1 MPTKVKGTS
10 SSAPTKAIAT
20 PIVSNNEP
28 TGAPSPPSTTV
39 PALPKPELPQAA
51 VTSTNTVAKDST
63 AVVPSTATPISTDK
77 THKEQSPIE
86 AADSNSVPPRN
97 ISTNPLTAIAM
108 GKSAILTRQHKQRI
122 RIKYSNLRNPALKSN
137 NVLNEHNVRHLPAR
151 KKEPISNKKT
161 DIPSK
166 ADATNENGKPI
177 GDSAKFADIELSN
190 DSLNVDNSKIALASP
205 AATSSAVRKA
215 KKRARKI
222 AVNKNTK
229 LHRSFDGGKD
239 KTWACRHCGK
249 RYRWKSTLR
258 RHENDECG
266 NKEPSHQCPYCE
278 YKAKQ
283 RGNLGVHVRK
293 HHADKPKLESC
304 RKRRTV

>member
-28 TGAPSPPSTTV
+28 TTAPSPPSTTV

-51 VTSTNTVAKDST
+51 VTSTATVAKDSAA
-63 AVVPSTATPISTDK
+63 AVPATATSIPTVKNKDEKSA
-77 THKEQSPIE
+77 IE
-86 AADSNSVPPRN
+86 AVDSNSVPPRN
-97 ISTNPLTAIAM
+97 VSANPLTAIAM

-177 GDSAKFADIELSN
+177 EESAKFADVELLG
-190 DSLNVDNSKIALASP
+190 DSLNADTSKTALASP
-205 AATSSAVRKA
+205 AASSSAVRKA

-229 LHRSFDGGKD
+229 LHRSFDSGKD

-266 NKEPSHQCPYCE
+266 NKEPSHQCPHCE

-293 HHADKPKLESC
+293 HHPDKPKLESC